1 MRSIDYSALRGLKAG
16 ALGGLVGAAVLG
28 VLAGLSAFVLD
39 QEVFYVTIATKL
51 GLSSPVVTGW
61 ALHFLVG
68 LVAGGVFIAITALL
82 KRFALDTTRK
92 SFWVGLLGGIAI
104 WIVVAA
110 IIGFPFVLA
119 LSWFYE
125 WTPNGLQLEYCCM
138 TRNLVEDDAVMQ
150 ERGTI
155 PRAALELGNKT
166 LAEVSEVQSVR
177 AKLRV

>member
-28 VLAGLSAFVLD
+28 LLAGLSAFVLD

-51 GLSSPVVTGW
+51 GFSSPVLTGW

-104 WIVVAA
+104 WVVVYVPVADSLARTDLSHPMLGCGIFLFHIVYGVVCARR
-110 IIGFPFVLA
+110 A
-119 LSWFYE
+119 LW
-125 WTPNGLQLEYCCM
+125 LRR
-138 TRNLVEDDAVMQ
+138 TR
-150 ERGTI
+150 
-155 PRAALELGNKT
+155 
-166 LAEVSEVQSVR
+166 SS
-177 AKLRV
+177 

>member
-28 VLAGLSAFVLD
+28 LLAGLSAFVLD
-39 QEVFYVTIATKL
+39 FYVTIATKL
-51 GLSSPVVTGW
+51 GFSSPVLTGW

-104 WIVVAA
+104 WVVVYVPVADL
-110 IIGFPFVLA
+110 LA
-119 LSWFYE
+119 PTDLSNLRSE
-125 WTPNGLQLEYCCM
+125 EHTSELQSRVDLVCRLLLE
-138 TRNLVEDDAVMQ
+138 
-150 ERGTI
+150 
-155 PRAALELGNKT
+155 
-166 LAEVSEVQSVR
+166 
-177 AKLRV
+177 

>member
-1 MRSIDYSALRGLKAG
+1 MRSIDYSALRGLKTG

-51 GLSSPVVTGW
+51 GFSSPVLTGW

-92 SFWVGLLGGIAI
+92 SFWVVLLRGISI
-104 WIVVAA
+104 WVVVYGPVADLLA
-110 IIGFPFVLA
+110 PTDVLY
-119 LSWFYE
+119 LIFS
-125 WTPNGLQLEYCCM
+125 
-138 TRNLVEDDAVMQ
+138 V
-150 ERGTI
+150 
-155 PRAALELGNKT
+155 
-166 LAEVSEVQSVR
+166 VSFIFHVVYGVVT
-177 AKLRV
+177 ARVFLLL